1 MVSSSKAM
9 LLLALA
15 MVALTSGK
23 WTVVAS
29 RTIDT

>member
-1 MVSSSKAM
+1 MVSKAM

-23 WTVVAS
+23 WTAVAS
-29 RTIDT
+29 RAVYM